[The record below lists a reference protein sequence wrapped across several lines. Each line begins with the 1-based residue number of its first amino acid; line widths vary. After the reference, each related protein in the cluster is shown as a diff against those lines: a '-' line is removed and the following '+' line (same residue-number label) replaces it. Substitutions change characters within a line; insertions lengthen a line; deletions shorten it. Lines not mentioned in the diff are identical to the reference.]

1 MTHAIRTALGSAPIP
16 CAMETQIGAMS
27 AVVAVFDMKFVMI
40 QHRIN
45 TTKVNSTGDG
55 FAPNAPITLSAIISP
70 APVTSSAFARDKV
83 PPNRKMVFRSIDLRA
98 SFSEITPVRI
108 SRIAPTQ
115 PVIQSF
121 TPISSSKIMPIS
133 VTIRITKDNTFFH
146 FGTLLKSFVSSK
158 MESSVSTVS

>member
-16 CAMETQIGAMS
+16 CAIETQIGAMS

-70 APVTSSAFARDKV
+70 APVTSNAFARDKV
-83 PPNRKMVFRSIDLRA
+83 PPNRKMVFRSMDFRA
-98 SFSEITPVRI
+98 SFSENNSGKDQQNCAYT
-108 SRIAPTQ
+108 TCD
-115 PVIQSF
+115 
-121 TPISSSKIMPIS
+121 
-133 VTIRITKDNTFFH
+133 TKFYANLFLKDHTDQCNDQNHQGQYLFPLWN
-146 FGTLLKSFVSSK
+146 LLKSFVSSK
-158 MESSVSTVS
+158 MESSISTVS